1 MKCDTCIHGELCIYR
16 AGYEELNIKVKAV
29 LPAEEAPF
37 SAEVNCKHYKEEKPL
52 LRKNIAGG
60 ITSVDTQFY
69 GYNRD
74 ER

>member
-1 MKCDTCIHGELCIYR
+1 MKCDTCIHGELCVYR
-16 AGYEELNIKVKAV
+16 TGYGMLSMKVRAA
-29 LPAEEAPF
+29 LPPEDVPF

-52 LRKNIAGG
+52 LRENIAGG
-60 ITSVDTQFY
+60 ITGPNTQFY

>member
-29 LPAEEAPF
+29 LPAEEALF

-52 LRKNIAGG
+52 LRIA
-60 ITSVDTQFY
+60 
-69 GYNRD
+69 
-74 ER
+74 